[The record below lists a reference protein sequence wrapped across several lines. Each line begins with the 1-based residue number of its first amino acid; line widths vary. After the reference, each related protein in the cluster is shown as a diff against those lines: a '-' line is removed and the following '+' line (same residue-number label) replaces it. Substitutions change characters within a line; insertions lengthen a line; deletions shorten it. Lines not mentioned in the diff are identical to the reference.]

1 MLIMRKRVALTI
13 ALFHVAGKVF
23 IHLPLLVFQP
33 FWTFFVLI
41 LFWTY
46 WIAVLLFL
54 GTTGKQLSLIL
65 NTFHFIFVWFQAELA
80 KKHLGISRKKAHLL
94 WADYSCLLHWL
105 QNTCFKKVIV
115 HLSVHSQHGALFV
128 MLAFWFDASWLLANH
143 ETLLIKLL

>member
-46 WIAVLLFL
+46 WITVLLFL
-54 GTTGKQLSLIL
+54 GTTGKQSTYFKWISL
-65 NTFHFIFVWFQAELA
+65 HFCM
-80 KKHLGISRKKAHLL
+80 ISKQNRLKSQWESQRKKAQLL
-94 WADYSCLLHWL
+94 WFYSCLLHWV
-105 QNTCFKKVIV
+105 QNTGFKKVIV
-115 HLSVHSQHGALFV
+115 HLSFHSQHGSLCV
-128 MLAFWFDASWLLANH
+128 RLAFWFDANWLAANH